1 MQYRM
6 PCYGTG
12 DATVGA
18 FNRQKQYF
26 ALYLNP
32 AAVAP
37 HRAALKKRGL
47 DCGKSCIR
55 FRKPGHLPL
64 ALAEKLIRGAA
75 KLAKAKSD

>member
-6 PCYGTG
+6 PYYGTG

-37 HRAALKKRGL
+37 HRAALKNAASTAARAA
-47 DCGKSCIR
+47 SASAN
-55 FRKPGHLPL
+55 PGTSHSRSP
-64 ALAEKLIRGAA
+64 KN
-75 KLAKAKSD
+75 